1 MDGRDIR
8 DYTLESFRSQIGV
21 VLQDTLLFAA
31 TVRENIGYG
40 AADATP
46 EEIEAAARLA
56 NAHEFIEA
64 LPDGYDTVLGERGV
78 TCPVDNDSASRSPV
92 RPSAMRPS

>member
-64 LPDGYDTVLGERGV
+64 LPDGYDTVLGEWR
-78 TCPVDNDSASRSPV
+78 NSV
-92 RPSAMRPS
+92 RWTTTAHLDRPCGHP

>member
-1 MDGRDIR
+1 MANPRWSTSSCACTTTQSGRVLVDGRDIR

-46 EEIEAAARLA
+46 EEIEAR
-56 NAHEFIEA
+56 HDW
-64 LPDGYDTVLGERGV
+64 PTP
-78 TCPVDNDSASRSPV
+78 TSS
-92 RPSAMRPS
+92 